1 MGGGGWVP
9 LLLILWDFVLEPTI
23 VYRKRQV
30 RNSFWSYR
38 FKFFFFFFFIFSQ
51 KGDFIGKDA
60 LLQQREGGVK
70 QKLVHFL
77 LEDHSIDTDL
87 WPWGG
92 EPIYRNGEYVG
103 ETTSSGYG
111 YTLEQMLCLGFVSK
125 FDENGTP
132 VIMKNINEFI
142 LDKNAKYEIDIAGR
156 RFPAKVGIY
165 TPKSALAISE
175 PSFIPVPHRARTSWT
190 GLREKIF

>member
-1 MGGGGWVP
+1 MP
-9 LLLILWDFVLEPTI
+9 
-23 VYRKRQV
+23 
-30 RNSFWSYR
+30 SFYW
-38 FKFFFFFFFIFSQ
+38 FFLHFQ

-60 LLQQREGGVK
+60 LLQQHEEGVK

-77 LEDHSIDTDL
+77 LEDHNIDTDL

-111 YTLEQMLCLGFVSK
+111 FTLEQMLCLGYVSK
-125 FDENGTP
+125 FDDRYQP
-132 VIMKNINEFI
+132 CVMKNLNEFI
-142 LDKNAKYEIDIAGR
+142 LDKNAKYEIDISGQ

-165 TPKSALAISE
+165 TPKNALTISE
-175 PSFIPVPHRARTSWT
+175 PSFIPVPHRTRT
-190 GLREKIF
+190 